1 MSLEH
6 STSPDHSTLTPEEV
20 AQMLG
25 ASPWWVRE
33 QARRGRVPHLRLGR
47 GRIRFLPEHFDLL
60 VRMVTVQVTGF
71 ASEPAVTRPADLRAL
86 GATSKSIRAHQN
98 RPHVPGD
105 NL

>member
-1 MSLEH
+1 MSL
-6 STSPDHSTLTPEEV
+6 DQSTLTPEEV

-47 GRIRFLPEHFDLL
+47 GRIRFLPEHFDAL
-60 VRMVTVQVTGF
+60 VKMVTVQVNGIANEPP
-71 ASEPAVTRPADLRAL
+71 ASQPVDLRAL

-98 RPHVPGD
+98 RPHVQGD
-105 NL
+105 VR